1 MINIPKDSFV
11 YGGRIIAIE
20 NSKCEPVPIDAE
32 CDKTLTGKTNTGR
45 MVVFQLANS
54 AKERSIFYIEDTGI
68 SHATRIKGRERVST
82 GHFHMS
88 GDDGLIITHLT
99 VNNGEFTVMFQHR
112 FPQ

>member
-1 MINIPKDSFV
+1 MVKDSFV

-20 NSKCEPVPIDAE
+20 NSNCEPVPIHAE

-54 AKERSIFYIEDTGI
+54 AKERSIFFIEDTGI
-68 SHATRIKGRERVST
+68 NHATRIKSRELD
-82 GHFHMS
+82 GAGFCHMS
-88 GDDGLIITHLT
+88 GDDGLIITHLS
-99 VNNGEFTVMFQHR
+99 VRDGEFTVMLQHR